1 MHMRKAPTRA
11 GLAGFSLIELMVA
24 LALSGLIA
32 LAAMASLSV
41 ARQGFSSVDASSQLR
56 DNARFVT
63 ETIQRVVVQAAFQ
76 DSSFAAANNTSSFIS
91 VVGANVTPNI
101 LGGNNQLLKIA
112 STTDTL
118 TLGADLVNRVGAS
131 LGDSNCTNVDDT
143 ACSNGSDVLIV
154 RYQTSAVAPG
164 STVADGAM
172 VNCAGLTETTVPSN
186 ASDRMT
192 SVFHVA
198 KPANS
203 TEPALMCSYFDRS
216 TNAWASVPLVE
227 GVESFQVLY
236 GLDGAIGAPNTAFP
250 PGNPDG
256 VADRFLNASQ
266 MVVAGDPDS
275 AASYSN
281 WMRVRSVR
289 IGLLLRGPPNSAPV
303 KSGTLTTRCPLG
315 YLRPDLLIPQNLDG
329 EPAPI
334 ATDCIDPPESGDSE
348 LTSQGSEFPRKGA
361 LVDHDGR
368 LRQVITFTINVRNA
382 Q

>member
-1 MHMRKAPTRA
+1 MRTAPSRI
-11 GLAGFSLIELMVA
+11 GIKGFSLIELMVA

-76 DSSFAAANNTSSFIS
+76 DTSFAAANNTSSFIS
-91 VVGANVTPNI
+91 VGGVNVTPNI

-118 TLGADLVNRVGAS
+118 SLGADLVSRVGAS

-172 VNCAGLTETTVPSN
+172 VNCAGLAENTVPSS
-186 ASDRMT
+186 AGERMT

-236 GLDGAIGAPNTAFP
+236 GLDGAIGAPNTAFTVS
-250 PGNPDG
+250 NPDG

-275 AASYSN
+275 AASYGN

-289 IGLLLRGPPNSAPV
+289 IGLYYRALGVPV
-303 KSGTLTTRCPLG
+303 ADGIQWFWIGSYADYDR
-315 YLRPDLLIPQNLDG
+315 LIG
-329 EPAPI
+329 
-334 ATDCIDPPESGDSE
+334 
-348 LTSQGSEFPRKGA
+348 
-361 LVDHDGR
+361 
-368 LRQVITFTINVRNA
+368 
-382 Q
+382 